1 MLNVKNKL
9 KQLTALT
16 LAGLTALSSP
26 ITALADTGLGGNV
39 AGSSQG
45 GVVTSSGGD
54 FGVNVSPTR
63 EGRIGIRLS
72 LVDGKEPSRVIS
84 VTPQSRKPMVV
95 DIKQGIFQQTALEYP
110 LSYFWVYCPRDFRP
124 SIPTLRVP
132 AVKGLTGFL
141 LHHLLHH
148 FSILGRYITHLDE
161 ISKAG
166 ESL

>member
-1 MLNVKNKL
+1 MNIKQKL
-9 KQLTALT
+9 KQSTAL
-16 LAGLTALSSP
+16 LLSCLTVFNATP
-26 ITALADTGLGGNV
+26 ITAYAVGGNTGSGDA
-39 AGSSQG
+39 AGIVG
-45 GVVTSSGGD
+45 GVGSD
-54 FGVNVSPTR
+54 MGVNRNPS
-63 EGRIGIRLS
+63 RIGFRVS
-72 LVDGKEPSRVIS
+72 LVSKDDPSKVVSVNDNGKP
-84 VTPQSRKPMVV
+84 KV
-95 DIKQGIFQQTALEYP
+95 DIKQGIFQETALEYP
-110 LSYFWVYCPRDFRP
+110 LSNFWVYCPSDFRP

>member
-1 MLNVKNKL
+1 LKLGGKDMSIKHKL
-9 KQLTALT
+9 KQSTAL
-16 LAGLTALSSP
+16 LLSCLTVLNATP
-26 ITALADTGLGGNV
+26 ITSYAIGGNTS
-39 AGSSQG
+39 AGDASGIVG
-45 GVVTSSGGD
+45 GVGSD
-54 FGVNVSPTR
+54 MGVNRDPS
-63 EGRIGIRLS
+63 RIGFRVS
-72 LVDGKEPSRVIS
+72 LVSKDDLSKVVS
-84 VTPQSRKPMVV
+84 VTDSGEPTV

-132 AVKGLTGFL
+132 AVKGLTGSL

-161 ISKAG
+161 ISKVG